1 MKTIYLLRHGKIA
14 RQAEK
19 RFVGQIDVPLDE
31 EGLSQAK
38 WWREELDKAAFGQI
52 YCSDLIRS
60 RETARII
67 AGEEHIH
74 IMPQLREINLGEW
87 DGLSKTEVRARFPGK
102 WKKRGE
108 NLASYRP
115 LGGESFTDLY
125 ARVIPVFEQIVKQ
138 AEKDA
143 FIVGHAGVNRMIL
156 CHVLGVPL
164 ANLFRLGQD
173 YASLNTIG
181 CKEKPWRVIALNA
194 QALTTIRS

>member
-1 MKTIYLLRHGKIA
+1 MKTIYLLRHGKIV

-19 RFVGQIDVPLDE
+19 RFVGQVDVMLDE
-31 EGLSQAK
+31 EGLSQAQ
-38 WWREELDKAAFGQI
+38 WWQEELSEVAFEQV
-52 YCSDLIRS
+52 YCSDLTRS
-60 RETARII
+60 HETARII
-67 AGEEHIH
+67 AGEDHIH

-87 DGLSKTEVRARFPGK
+87 DGLSKTEVRARFPEK

-115 LGGESFTDLY
+115 VGGESFSDLY

-156 CHVLGVPL
+156 CHVLGIPL
-164 ANLFRLGQD
+164 VNLFRMEQD
-173 YASLNTIG
+173 YASLNIID
-181 CKEKPWRVIALNA
+181 CKEKPWRVVAMNA
-194 QALTTIRS
+194 PSLLKIKS